1 MKKVRIKT
9 VDGGF
14 CLSVQPFPLFLV
26 AWIRIRNTG
35 TDRSCRIRIQFGS
48 RSTTLVTGSSYQLKF
63 SAKSYFIYCQ
73 NSFIPVKIMLL
84 LNIPLVEIVQLHTN
98 IQLCAA
104 V

>member
-63 SAKSYFIYCQ
+63 SAKSYFH
-73 NSFIPVKIMLL
+73 
-84 LNIPLVEIVQLHTN
+84 PLPKFFYTGKN
-98 IQLCAA
+98 NAFA
-104 V
+104 KYSSS